1 MTSTF
6 GGTYSTGTMS
16 LANGASVAVFSGTL
30 MSTEAEVGDFIYV
43 DSLNILI
50 YVTGVT
56 DDTHLAVKG
65 PWTGTTLTSVA
76 YTLLKN
82 SPLRY
87 DPAITQAKQREL
99 LTFYEG
105 IGFFYFVS
113 GTEPDS
119 GVGIDG
125 QWALKTNSGDWQLW
139 YHTGGIWV
147 AQASPVGIELQGI
160 WSAIIT
166 YTQTQTVSWLGRLW
180 KSKADGNLDHQP
192 DSSPTWWQELLAGG
206 DRYDIQFFDTDRPA
220 SGELVNK
227 LYPKGVTF
235 YAGLGDSYAKAE
247 VASTGTVFYSFQKND
262 VEFGRLTFT
271 AGDPLGVFTCA
282 TNTVFGAGD
291 KYTMI
296 APASRDATLSG
307 VGGNIIGYRS

>member
-1 MTSTF
+1 MTSSF
-6 GGTYSTGTMS
+6 GGTYTTGNMS
-16 LANGASVAVFSGTL
+16 LANGANTAVFSGTL
-30 MSTEAEVGDFIYV
+30 LSTEAEVGDLIYV
-43 DSLNILI
+43 NSLNILI
-50 YVTGVT
+50 YVSAVV
-56 DDTHLAVKG
+56 DDTHLTIQSA
-65 PWTGTTLTSVA
+65 WTGTSLTNVA
-76 YTLLKN
+76 YTLLKV
-82 SPLRY
+82 SALRY
-87 DPAITQAKQREL
+87 DPALTQSKIREL
-99 LTFYEG
+99 LTFYEA

-119 GVGIDG
+119 SVGIDG
-125 QWALKTNSGDWQLW
+125 QWALKVNGGDWRVW

-147 AQASPVGIELQGI
+147 EQSPPTGIELVGV
-160 WSAIIT
+160 WDAVTT
-166 YTQTQTVSWLGRLW
+166 YTSTQTVSWIGRLW
-180 KSKADGNLDHQP
+180 KSRVASNLNHQP
-192 DSSPTWWQELLAGG
+192 DTSPTQWIEVLAGG

-220 SGELVNK
+220 SGELVDK
-227 LYPKGVTF
+227 LFPRGVTF

-247 VASTGTVFYSFQKND
+247 VASTGTVFYSLQKND